1 MWSIHTLEYHSAVK
15 RGEALTLVTVWM
27 DLGHMMLIRGARHKR
42 SHRVWFHSCDTSRT
56 GASTEMGSG
65 FMVARGWGGRWEVI
79 ADEDRVSFWGD
90 GNGLELNKGDDA
102 SLRWCI

>member
-1 MWSIHTLEYHSAVK
+1 MAL
-15 RGEALTLVTVWM
+15 GEAAHKGRRHVLHVWGM
-27 DLGHMMLIRGARHKR
+27 
-42 SHRVWFHSCDTSRT
+42 SRT